1 MRENK
6 YKVWCKD
13 NNEWEK
19 DDTFISTEG
28 VLFEFKFGI
37 LKELNQLTHIPLFF
51 TGLKDKNG
59 KDIYEGDIYH
69 QGDKN
74 ILYKVIFKDCYFI
87 GNQIGNESLAGL
99 SHFIKDVEVIGNI
112 FENPELLSN
121 QHRQLSRI

>member
-1 MRENK
+1 MREIKFRWFNL
-6 YKVWCKD
+6 
-13 NNEWEK
+13 EEK
-19 DDTFISTEG
+19 KFNYFDFLFTCDVKRFSDDK
-28 VLFEFKFGI
+28 EFSY
-37 LKELNQLTHIPLFF
+37 LETLQQF

-121 QHRQLSRI
+121 